1 MKNANPKK
9 RKGQEGLEK
18 KKGNA
23 LIFPWTPIDGVDMI
37 GGDQFTSSQEMVYMK
52 TKRKRLIAVWVFFF
66 LSFYL
71 RDNPSPTLLVPY

>member
-37 GGDQFTSSQEMVYMK
+37 GGDPVSYTHLDVY
-52 TKRKRLIAVWVFFF
+52 KRQG
-66 LSFYL
+66 
-71 RDNPSPTLLVPY
+71 

>member
-37 GGDQFTSSQEMVYMK
+37 GGDQFTSSQEIGLYEK
-52 TKRKRLIAVWVFFF
+52 NEKEKD
-66 LSFYL
+66 S
-71 RDNPSPTLLVPY
+71 